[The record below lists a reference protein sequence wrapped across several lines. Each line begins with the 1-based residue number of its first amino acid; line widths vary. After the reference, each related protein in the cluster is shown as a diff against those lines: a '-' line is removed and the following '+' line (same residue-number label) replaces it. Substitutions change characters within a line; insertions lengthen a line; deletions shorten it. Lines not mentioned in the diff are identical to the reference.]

1 MSAEIL
7 QIPVPGSDNF
17 SYLII
22 CQTTGKGLA
31 IDPGRDPDPL
41 LAAVHE
47 RKVQLEIVANTHG
60 HQDHIAGNR
69 KVLGTSSVILA
80 AHPADVPRADLLLGE
95 GTCLSVG
102 NLTIEVLHTPGHTP
116 GSVCFHPPGAL
127 ITGDT
132 LFVTR
137 CGRADFPGSD
147 PAALYRSLLRLA
159 TFPPDTQVFPGHDYG
174 PCPHSTIA
182 FERQHNPYLQCPDLE
197 SFLRL
202 RMGA

>member
-1 MSAEIL
+1 MKAEIL
-7 QIPVPGSDNF
+7 QIPVPDSDNF
-17 SYLII
+17 SYLVI
-22 CQTTGKGLA
+22 CQSTGIGLA
-31 IDPGRDPDPL
+31 IDPGRDPGPL
-41 LAAVHE
+41 LTAIRN
-47 RKVQLEIVANTHG
+47 RKVQLEILANTHG

-69 KVLGTSSVILA
+69 KVLENSSAILA
-80 AHPADVPRADLLLGE
+80 AHPADVPDADLMLDE
-95 GTCLSVG
+95 GTRLSVG
-102 NLTIEVLHTPGHTP
+102 DLSVEVLHTPGHSP

-147 PAALYRSLLRLA
+147 PTALYHSLQRLA
-159 TFPPDTQVFPGHDYG
+159 SFPPETQVFPGHDYG
-174 PCPHSTIA
+174 PRSHSTIA
-182 FERQHNPYLQCPDLE
+182 FEQQNNPYLRCPDLE